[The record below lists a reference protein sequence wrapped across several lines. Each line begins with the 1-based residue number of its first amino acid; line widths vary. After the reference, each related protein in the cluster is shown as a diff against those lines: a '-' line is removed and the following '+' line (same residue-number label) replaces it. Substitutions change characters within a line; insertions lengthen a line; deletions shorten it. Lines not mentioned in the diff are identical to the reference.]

1 MATKTSGKK
10 WKGELKDATP
20 LEYIVFKN
28 VPMRSSKHGDIVDLD
43 LEVLERLAAQAV
55 VEQLVPL
62 RGKEVRFLRKVMGLS
77 LEKFAG
83 PLDLSAATVMKWERA
98 ELDRLHLV
106 NEVTVRSFVAE
117 RLGLHITDAFSKLVS
132 GHTPELLELKAS

>member
-1 MATKTSGKK
+1 MATKLSGKK
-10 WKGELKDATP
+10 WKGELKNATP

-28 VPMRSSKHGDIVDLD
+28 VPMRSSKHGDIVDLN
-43 LEVLERLAAQAV
+43 LEVLEKLAAQAV
-55 VEQLVPL
+55 IEQLIPL

-98 ELDRLHLV
+98 ESDRLHLV
-106 NEVTVRSFVAE
+106 NEVAVRAFVAE
-117 RLGLHITDAFSKLVS
+117 RLGLRVTDVFSKLVG
-132 GHTPELLELKAS
+132 GHTPELLKLKAS